1 MAETEVRAKT
11 RWARTLRR
19 NKMRACRKHR
29 GAFRRSNATHRATHW
44 AEGVR
49 KWPESAVYSP
59 EPTVA
64 ISVSA
69 CFAVRYNGA
78 GEHDGLV
85 RGGAGENVI

>member
-44 AEGVR
+44 AEGVQ
-49 KWPESAVYSP
+49 KWRELAIY
-59 EPTVA
+59 PTKATVGR
-64 ISVSA
+64 SVSE
-69 CFAVRYNGA
+69 CFAVRYNGTCQA
-78 GEHDGLV
+78 TSWEG
-85 RGGAGENVI
+85 